1 MPHSAPVSPMNFLR
15 QSKFSTKLLSAFII
29 CALITLAVGGL
40 GMTGVTRL
48 ASALELTFSNNLVSV
63 GNTSETLTSLT
74 AHNRGLYRL
83 LDAQS
88 GGVPESD
95 KERVR
100 QALGDDL
107 ARAQK
112 VFSIYRATPLE
123 DDERVA
129 GDQLEQML
137 PAYIAGSQQVVELM
151 RAGDYDNARTRLNA
165 LSADGFVKIRGYMR
179 TMIDSNNRQI
189 KEGAIAAEKLKQS
202 SVLMLEVGVVIAFLV
217 AIMLGVMITRMIT
230 RPLAVAVASAQR
242 IAGGDLTQ
250 PIVSDRGDEAGQLLD
265 ALSGMQ
271 SGLKHTIVQIASAAD
286 QLASAAEELSAV
298 TDESTRGLTRQ
309 NDEIQ
314 QAATAVNQM
323 TAAVEEVARN
333 AVSTSEA
340 SKAAT
345 DDAVDGRG
353 QVDHTVK
360 GITTMVQEITDSTG
374 AVSELAGHVREIS
387 KVLDVIRSIAEQ
399 TNLLALN
406 AAIEAARAGEQGR
419 GFAVVADEVRAL
431 AHRTQ
436 ASTVEIEGMISTV
449 QSGADGAVAAMGKSL
464 SLATNTQE
472 LALRAGAALEKI
484 TLGVATINERNL
496 VIASASEEQ
505 AQVAREVDR
514 NLLNIQDLSTQSAAG
529 ANQTSASSQELS
541 RLATS
546 FNSLVANFKL

>member
-1 MPHSAPVSPMNFLR
+1 MNILR
-15 QSKFSTKLLSAFII
+15 QFKFSTKLLSAFII

-48 ASALELTFSNNLVSV
+48 GNALELTFSNNLVSV
-63 GNTSETLTSLT
+63 SNTNETLTSMT

-83 LDAQS
+83 LDAQD
-88 GGVPESD
+88 GGVSETD

-100 QALGDDL
+100 QAIADDL

-137 PAYIAGSQQVVELM
+137 PAYIAGSQQVIELM
-151 RAGDYDNARTRLNA
+151 RAGDLQGARTRLND
-165 LSADGFVKIRGYMR
+165 LSTDGFVKIRAYLR
-179 TMIDSNNRQI
+179 TIIDSNNRQI
-189 KEGAIAAEKLKQS
+189 KEGAVAAAELRNK
-202 SVLMLEVGVVIAFLV
+202 SVLMLEIGVVIAFIV
-217 AIMLGVMITRMIT
+217 AILLGIFITRMIT
-230 RPLAVAVASAQR
+230 RPLAVAVVSAQR

-250 PIVSDRGDEAGQLLD
+250 PIVSTSSDEAGLLLD
-265 ALSGMQ
+265 ALSNMQ
-271 SGLKHTIVQIASAAD
+271 DGLKGTIQQIASASD

-298 TDESTRGLTRQ
+298 TNESTRGLTRQ

-340 SKAAT
+340 SKTAT
-345 DDAVDGRG
+345 EDAVDGRG

-360 GITTMVQEITDSTG
+360 GITTMVHEITESTE

-472 LALRAGAALEKI
+472 LALHAGSALEKI
-484 TLGVATINERNL
+484 TQGVATINERNL

-529 ANQTSASSQELS
+529 ADQTNASSQELS

-546 FNSLVANFKL
+546 FNGMVAKFKL

>member
-1 MPHSAPVSPMNFLR
+1 MNVLR

-29 CALITLAVGGL
+29 CALITLAVGAL
-40 GMTGVTRL
+40 GMVGVTRL
-48 ASALELTFSNNLVSV
+48 ANALELTFSNNLVSV
-63 GNTSETLTSLT
+63 SNTNEALTSFT

-83 LDAQS
+83 LDAQD
-88 GGVPESD
+88 GGVSETD
-95 KERVR
+95 KDRVR
-100 QALGDDL
+100 QALSDDL

-112 VFSIYRATPLE
+112 VFAIYRATPLE
-123 DDERVA
+123 DDERAA
-129 GDQLEQML
+129 GDQLELML
-137 PAYIAGSQQVVELM
+137 PAYISGSQQVVDLM
-151 RAGDYDNARTRLNA
+151 KAGNYEAARTQLNS
-165 LSADGFVKIRGYMR
+165 LSSESFTKVRSYMR
-179 TMIDSNNRQI
+179 VMIDSNNRQI
-189 KEGAIAAEKLKQS
+189 KEGAAAAADLKAS
-202 SVLMLEVGVVIAFLV
+202 SVLMLEIGVVIAFLV
-217 AIMLGVMITRMIT
+217 AIMLGVLITRMIT

-250 PIVSDRGDEAGQLLD
+250 PIVSTSGDEAGQLLN
-265 ALSGMQ
+265 ALSDMQ
-271 SGLKHTIVQIASAAD
+271 GGLKNTIQQIASASD

-340 SKAAT
+340 SKSAT

-360 GITTMVQEITDSTG
+360 GITTMVHEITASTG

-419 GFAVVADEVRAL
+419 GFAVVADEVR
-431 AHRTQ
+431 
-436 ASTVEIEGMISTV
+436 
-449 QSGADGAVAAMGKSL
+449 
-464 SLATNTQE
+464 SLAG
-472 LALRAGAALEKI
+472 R
-484 TLGVATINERNL
+484 
-496 VIASASEEQ
+496 
-505 AQVAREVDR
+505 
-514 NLLNIQDLSTQSAAG
+514 
-529 ANQTSASSQELS
+529 TSASTQEITAMVARIQQSTREAVTSMEAGVAQVDKGMAVTAEVERAISDILDATLSTTQLVNDITRTIGEQSLASNEIAHQVEMIASMSEGNSRVIGQTASTTDELS
-541 RLATS
+541 VMAGQLSQSVDRFQL
-546 FNSLVANFKL
+546 

>member
-1 MPHSAPVSPMNFLR
+1 MNILR
-15 QSKFSTKLLSAFII
+15 QFKFSTKLLSAFII

-48 ASALELTFSNNLVSV
+48 GNALELTFSNNLVSV
-63 GNTSETLTSLT
+63 SNTNETLTSMT

-83 LDAQS
+83 LDAQD
-88 GGVPESD
+88 GGVSETD

-100 QALGDDL
+100 QAIADDL

-137 PAYIAGSQQVVELM
+137 PAYIAGSQQVIELM
-151 RAGDYDNARTRLNA
+151 RAGDLQGARTRLND
-165 LSADGFVKIRGYMR
+165 LSTDGFVKIRAYLR
-179 TMIDSNNRQI
+179 TIIDSNNRQI
-189 KEGAIAAEKLKQS
+189 KEGAVAAAELRNK
-202 SVLMLEVGVVIAFLV
+202 SVLMLEIGVVIAFIV
-217 AIMLGVMITRMIT
+217 AILLGIFITRMIT

-250 PIVSDRGDEAGQLLD
+250 PIVSTSSDEAGLLLD
-265 ALSGMQ
+265 ALSNMQ
-271 SGLKHTIVQIASAAD
+271 DGLKGTIQQIASASD

-298 TDESTRGLTRQ
+298 TNESTRGLTRQ

-340 SKAAT
+340 SKTAT
-345 DDAVDGRG
+345 EDAVDGRG

-360 GITTMVQEITDSTG
+360 GITTMVHEITESTE

-472 LALRAGAALEKI
+472 LALRAGSALEKI
-484 TLGVATINERNL
+484 TQGVATINERNL

-529 ANQTSASSQELS
+529 ADQTNASSQELS

-546 FNSLVANFKL
+546 FNGMVAKFKL

>member
-1 MPHSAPVSPMNFLR
+1 MNILR
-15 QSKFSTKLLSAFII
+15 QFKFSTKLLSAFII

-48 ASALELTFSNNLVSV
+48 GNALEQTFSNNLVSV
-63 GNTSETLTSLT
+63 SNTNETLTSMT

-83 LDAQS
+83 LDAQD
-88 GGVPESD
+88 GGVSETD

-100 QALGDDL
+100 QAIADDL

-137 PAYIAGSQQVVELM
+137 PAYIAGSQQVIELM
-151 RAGDYDNARTRLNA
+151 RAGDLQGARTRLND
-165 LSADGFVKIRGYMR
+165 LSTDGFVKIRAYLR
-179 TMIDSNNRQI
+179 TIIDSNNRQI
-189 KEGAIAAEKLKQS
+189 KEGAVAAAELRNK
-202 SVLMLEVGVVIAFLV
+202 SVLMLEIGVVIAFIV
-217 AIMLGVMITRMIT
+217 AILLGIFITRMIT
-230 RPLAVAVASAQR
+230 RPLAVAVVSAQR

-250 PIVSDRGDEAGQLLD
+250 PIVSTSSDEAGLLLD
-265 ALSGMQ
+265 ALSNMQ
-271 SGLKHTIVQIASAAD
+271 DGLKDTIQQIASASD

-298 TDESTRGLTRQ
+298 TNESTRGLTRQ

-340 SKAAT
+340 SKTAT
-345 DDAVDGRG
+345 EDAVDGRG

-360 GITTMVQEITDSTG
+360 GITTMVHEITESTE

-472 LALRAGAALEKI
+472 LALRAGSALEKI
-484 TLGVATINERNL
+484 TQGVATINERNL

-529 ANQTSASSQELS
+529 ADQTNASSQELS

-546 FNSLVANFKL
+546 FNGMVAKFKL